1 MDDEIIFSVLIR
13 PTHFNHDGLCGSL
26 LSDQQHSLLLLHD
39 GLHQEVRPHVV
50 HVRDQDGRVVWDVVF
65 GVDVLWNLQCN
76 MKTTE
81 ATDHV
86 DFVFGRSINTLTHTS
101 ELYLKFCKRIL
112 CENIQNINKQSQQE
126 VKKLQMIS

>member
-1 MDDEIIFSVLIR
+1 MERIFSVLIR
-13 PTHFNHDGLCGSL
+13 PTHFNHDGLGGSL

-65 GVDVLWNLQCN
+65 GVDVLRDLQRD

-81 ATDHV
+81 ATDRV
-86 DFVFGRSINTLTHTS
+86 DFVFGRSINTLTHTT
-101 ELYLKFCKRIL
+101 ELYLKFC
-112 CENIQNINKQSQQE
+112 
-126 VKKLQMIS
+126 